1 MIIPHFSITAKSDW
15 KSMMHSACKGTC
27 GSLTFN
33 VDRVPGEKLAAKI
46 DFNGKKYSFTVAID
60 KAAMDAEVEIIAAEK
75 SYKLTGKVSKTYHE
89 N

>member
-1 MIIPHFSITAKSDW
+1 
-15 KSMMHSACKGTC
+15 MMHSAYKVTC

-60 KAAMDAEVEIIAAEK
+60 KAAMEADVEILAAEK
-75 SYKLTGKVSKTYHE
+75 SYKLTGKVSKTDHK
-89 N
+89 NHWRSQGSR